1 MPHSSGGGSHS
12 GGSHGGHSSSRGGSS
27 NSSRVSNTYF
37 PGAKRYMY
45 YDDNHE
51 VHFQYSNYD
60 LSGPSKLRL
69 LLLIIYI
76 PFIIAIISGL
86 IGCIFIPRRLNNPN
100 SEIVID
106 DRIGVIQDE
115 EKLKATL
122 SDFYEKT
129 GVTPAVRTIY
139 NEDWEGYY
147 TTLED
152 YAYKAYVEQFTD
164 EMHWVIVYS
173 QPRNMNPEFPDWYW
187 EGMIG
192 DDTGKSISDK
202 LCEEFTD
209 TMHANLYRYPVETA
223 IATTFNETLSLRKF
237 SVSWAGLG
245 MNLFMALF
253 IGIHMFFMVFVDKK
267 EYHKG
272 AVVIEEEVEK
282 IRCAYCGGTYAST
295 ENACPHCA
303 GIN

>member
-27 NSSRVSNTYF
+27 SSSRVSNTYF
-37 PGAKRYMY
+37 PGARRYMY

-60 LSGPSKLRL
+60 LSGPSKLRF
-69 LLLIIYI
+69 LLLIIYL
-76 PFIIAIISGL
+76 PFIFAIISGFAN
-86 IGCIFIPRRLNNPN
+86 CVFIPRRLNNPN
-100 SEIVID
+100 NEIVID
-106 DRIGVIQDE
+106 DRIGIIQDE
-115 EKLKATL
+115 EKLKETL
-122 SDFYEKT
+122 YDFYEKT

-139 NEDWEGYY
+139 NEDWAGYY
-147 TTLED
+147 NTLED

-173 QPRNMNPEFPDWYW
+173 QPRDMNSEFPDWYW

-192 DDTGKSISDK
+192 DDTGKSISDE

-209 TMHANLYRYPVETA
+209 IMHANLYRYHVETA
-223 IATTFNETLSLRKF
+223 IATSFNEILSSRKF
-237 SVSWAGLG
+237 SVSLSSLG
-245 MNLFMALF
+245 MYLFMALF
-253 IGIHMFFMVFVDKK
+253 IGVHMFFMVFADKK

-272 AVVIEEEVEK
+272 AVVVEETVEK

-295 ENACPHCA
+295 ENSCPHCA